1 MFDLFKNSR
10 LTYPLNWVVLWL
22 SLAGLGYWL
31 YFAFIEKA
39 FLERMLGGTAL
50 FVDLLLGLP
59 VVLIFALVV
68 YALIYWGLKVLVIL
82 FLPNWLQRIESVD
95 SQLSETLE
103 EDDDLEESDL
113 TETPPYEK
121 ENTSSDKPESPASS
135 KSKSN
140 LHDE

>member
-39 FLERMLGGTAL
+39 FLDRMLGGTAL

-82 FLPNWLQRIESVD
+82 FLPNWLHRIESAD

-103 EDDDLEESDL
+103 DDDLEESNVA
-113 TETPPYEK
+113 EPSEP
-121 ENTSSDKPESPASS
+121 PESSASS
-135 KSKSN
+135 RSKSN
-140 LHDE
+140 LNDE